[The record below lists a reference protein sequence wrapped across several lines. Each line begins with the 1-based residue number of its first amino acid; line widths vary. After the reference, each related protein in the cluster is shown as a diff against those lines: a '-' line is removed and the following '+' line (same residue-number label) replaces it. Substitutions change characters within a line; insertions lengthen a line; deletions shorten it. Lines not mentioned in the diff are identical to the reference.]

1 MRRWCREALTYLLA
15 AVLAVGPGCR
25 NQATSARYRI
35 VVIPK
40 GTTHDFWQAIKAGA
54 EKAGKERGVDIIWE
68 GPSREDQR
76 QEQQQI
82 VERFTSERVSA
93 IVLAPTDRQ
102 TLVAPVRAALEQ
114 GIPVVI
120 IDSGLEETPAITKNP
135 KYLGYV
141 ATDNKEGGRRGAERM
156 GELLKDKPRA
166 KVLML
171 RYQAGSESTEQREA
185 AFIEKIKA
193 FPNIELI
200 VPEDEAGAT
209 VNTAQN
215 ASERVL
221 SNHPNLDGIFTP
233 NESSTTGMLQALR
246 GLKRVGQVK
255 LVGFDASEMLVRAL
269 REGELHG
276 LVLQDPFD
284 MGYRGV
290 LRAVDALEGR
300 LPAQQVLHTN
310 LQVATRENVDTP
322 EIRRLYAPT
331 AP

>member
-1 MRRWCREALTYLLA
+1 MRRRFRQALSYLLVA
-15 AVLAVGPGCR
+15 ILAVGPGCR
-25 NQATSARYRI
+25 NTATPARYRI

-40 GTTHDFWQAIKAGA
+40 GTTHDFWQAIRAGA
-54 EKAGKERGVDIIWE
+54 EKAGKERGVQIIWE

-82 VERFTSERVSA
+82 VERFTSEGVSA

-102 TLVAPVRAALEQ
+102 TLVAPVQAALAK

-120 IDSGLEETPAITKNP
+120 IDSGLEESPAITGSP
-135 KYLGYV
+135 KYVGYV
-141 ATDNKEGGRRGAERM
+141 ATDNKEGGRRAAQRM
-156 GELLKDKPRA
+156 GELLKDKAKA

-185 AFIEKIKA
+185 GFIEEIKS
-193 FPNIELI
+193 FPNIDLI

-209 VNTAQN
+209 VNSGQN
-215 ASERVL
+215 AAERVL
-221 SNHPNLDGIFTP
+221 SNYPDLDGIFTP

-246 GLKRVGQVK
+246 GLKRVGQVR

-269 REGELHG
+269 REGELYG

-284 MGYRGV
+284 MGYLGV

-300 LPAQQVLHTN
+300 PPAQQVLHTN

-322 EIRRLYAPT
+322 DIRRLYQPAAP
-331 AP
+331 